1 MDHMYDDKQ
10 DDLEMGVFIGG
21 FGFGDASTCQVWVTT
36 RENGCTTQ
44 TPLVLLAA
52 QILWNGFRNVLK
64 RLKAGYLARIQ
75 RMPLGEQACEPFQPN
90 PALDAAHETTE
101 RAA

>member
-1 MDHMYDDKQ
+1 MYDNKQ
-10 DDLEMGVFIGG
+10 NDQEIGVFIGG

-52 QILWNGFRNVLK
+52 QILWNGFKHLAEH
-64 RLKAGYLARIQ
+64 LIAGYSIRFQ
-75 RMPLGEQACEPFQPN
+75 RALLEEQVYEGLHANPELDAACEP
-90 PALDAAHETTE
+90 EE